1 MEGRAWK
8 GFGDWHYPG
17 RSGNGWHGEQGMW
30 WGVRETSWTSQTR
43 GSNTECPPCRTPDR
57 DRPRTARRAHT
68 GAAGRTETRNEGH
81 SRLAGRKAEPVAC
94 SVGTHLQL
102 PSIPPC
108 LERDGKR
115 HGTKQH
121 PQGIKGPAFPA
132 GQGGSAFL
140 WDDLGTRIPMGRRDK
155 NPHGTIYGPASPRDS
170 IPEGRF
176 GNQDPHGKE
185 GPESPRD
192 NLGSSTPRGSLPAV
206 RPYRRAR
213 CA

>member
-81 SRLAGRKAEPVAC
+81 SGLAGHKAEPVAC
-94 SVGTHLQL
+94 SVGAHLQL

-115 HGTKQH
+115 HGTSIPRGSRDRHFPQDRGDQHSCGMIWGSASLQDERDQH
-121 PQGIKGPAFPA
+121 PCGKEGPASPWEGETRIPMAQFTDQHPHGTA
-132 GQGGSAFL
+132 SL
-140 WDDLGTRIPMGRRDK
+140 RDDLGTKIPTGRRAR
-155 NPHGTIYGPASPRDS
+155 NPHGTI
-170 IPEGRF
+170 
-176 GNQDPHGKE
+176 
-185 GPESPRD
+185 
-192 NLGSSTPRGSLPAV
+192 
-206 RPYRRAR
+206 
-213 CA
+213 